1 MANFS
6 FIKTQIS
13 IENLKYIKLI
23 RKKRNQN
30 VKN

>member
-13 IENLKYIKLI
+13 IKKTKDISNLNEKTISE
-23 RKKRNQN
+23 
-30 VKN
+30 